1 MLMVTVPALAQE
13 AANAA
18 AGPLRWSGFGT
29 LGLTHHDN
37 DQAGAIAAFSQT
49 SPAGSGWS
57 GNLDS
62 VLGLQ
67 LDARLLD
74 TTSATVQG
82 VVRAG
87 DEFKPKARMAYLRQ
101 QLGQDAALRLGR
113 IRSPL
118 FLDSDVTEIGFAYP
132 TVRPALP
139 VYNVAANN
147 VPHLDGGDVQ
157 WRHSFGS
164 TVMLVQGYF
173 GGSAYQHVF
182 YNTDPRI
189 QADAKF
195 EGVRGLAVSFSLP
208 EVTLRVSHTRVNRYT
223 MRSVQIDQINAGLAN
238 IAGGLQLAA
247 TNPQLPDATRAA
259 INSKAAAVQGYS
271 NPFDNRPL
279 YTSVGFDANL
289 QKWRLTGEWTLFDSR
304 SAMVGKYRGY
314 QGMLGYTLGDVTP
327 YLTGSRSDRQG
338 GPLDT
343 SALGPTGLNPA
354 LDAGLQQLQGAL
366 DQAASFADLSTRSAG
381 LGMRW
386 DARDNLAVKLQ
397 YERLW
402 TPSSTTPGVFAVP
415 SLPFRRSINLLS
427 ATLDFVF

>member
-1 MLMVTVPALAQE
+1 MAAAPVLAQE
-13 AANAA
+13 VADAPT
-18 AGPLRWSGFGT
+18 GPLRWSGFGT

-49 SPAGSGWS
+49 APAWSGWS

-87 DEFKPKARMAYLRQ
+87 DDFRPRARMAYLRQ

-118 FLDSDVTEIGFAYP
+118 YLDSDVTEIGFAYP

-147 VPHLDGGDVQ
+147 VPHIDGGDVQ

-164 TVMLVQGYF
+164 MAMLVQGYF

-189 QADAKF
+189 KADA
-195 EGVRGLAVSFSLP
+195 ELHGVRGLAVSFSLP
-208 EVTLRVSHTRVNRYT
+208 EVTLRVSHTRVDRYT
-223 MRSVQIDQINAGLAN
+223 MRSAQIDQINAGLAQM
-238 IAGGLQLAA
+238 AAGLQGIAA
-247 TNPQLPDATRAA
+247 TPGLPDAVRTALG
-259 INSKAAAVQGYS
+259 SKAAAVQGYS

-289 QKWRLTGEWTLFDSR
+289 QKWRLMGEWTLFDSR

-314 QGMLGYTLGDVTP
+314 QGTLGYTLGDVTP
-327 YLTGSRSDRQG
+327 YLTGSRNDRQG
-338 GPLDT
+338 GGFDT
-343 SALGPTGLNPA
+343 GALGPTGLNPA

-386 DARDNLAVKLQ
+386 EARDNLAVKLQ

-415 SLPFRRSINLLS
+415 GLPFRRSINLLS